1 MTRHTEVEKSGE
13 HIDVDSV
20 KRGSCGAGGKLIK
33 LEEVQCLVPFQRVSC
48 EVKVVDVDSVMEV
61 SGGKK
66 KQDVLVGDSTGVA
79 RVTVW
84 ESEIG
89 KLKEGE
95 SYKLTGMMVREFKGK
110 KFLSTSKDK
119 SAFESIADIGVVEE
133 GEEDSESSSAYD
145 DRPTKLCDVRVA
157 GVQLDSYSGC
167 IKCTAKV
174 VADPNDSELGNCVK
188 CHTMQLMEDCEKEL
202 SGQVLIRVASGHLS
216 LRAFSKTLQDIAQ
229 KTAADVTPAALLKA
243 KPFTVFHRDGIIQS
257 VVRKV

>member
-1 MTRHTEVEKSGE
+1 M
-13 HIDVDSV
+13 DSV
-20 KRGSCGAGGKLIK
+20 KRGRCGAGGKLIK

-110 KFLSTSKDK
+110 KFLSTSKYK
-119 SAFESIADIGVVEE
+119 SAFESIATLEWWKRERKTVKAAVPMMIGPPNFAMCVW
-133 GEEDSESSSAYD
+133 
-145 DRPTKLCDVRVA
+145 L
-157 GVQLDSYSGC
+157 GC
-167 IKCTAKV
+167 
-174 VADPNDSELGNCVK
+174 S
-188 CHTMQLMEDCEKEL
+188 
-202 SGQVLIRVASGHLS
+202 
-216 LRAFSKTLQDIAQ
+216 
-229 KTAADVTPAALLKA
+229 
-243 KPFTVFHRDGIIQS
+243 
-257 VVRKV
+257 

>member
-95 SYKLTGMMVREFKGK
+95 SYKLTGMMV
-110 KFLSTSKDK
+110 
-119 SAFESIADIGVVEE
+119 
-133 GEEDSESSSAYD
+133 
-145 DRPTKLCDVRVA
+145 A
-157 GVQLDSYSGC
+157 GV
-167 IKCTAKV
+167 
-174 VADPNDSELGNCVK
+174 
-188 CHTMQLMEDCEKEL
+188 
-202 SGQVLIRVASGHLS
+202 
-216 LRAFSKTLQDIAQ
+216 
-229 KTAADVTPAALLKA
+229 
-243 KPFTVFHRDGIIQS
+243 
-257 VVRKV
+257 